1 VISGEPRRRPAQE
14 HGLVATESAKYT
26 NYLHAPQQVSA
37 AERGRE
43 SNERRMRILTRYLLR
58 AHLGPFFFALS
69 VLTGLLL
76 INTVARRFEELAG
89 KGLSPSI
96 IAEVFLLSIPYTL
109 ALTFPMSVLVAVL
122 YVFSQL
128 TADNEITALK
138 ASGVSLRRLVAPLL
152 LTAVA
157 LTVGMVWF
165 NDRILPEANHRLK
178 NLLMDIARKS
188 PTVELKEQ
196 AINELRTE
204 STRTRYFLQAA
215 DIDPA
220 TNRLFDI
227 VIYDLSQGDRD
238 RTIYADSGRMAF
250 NRSRTDLYLKLYDG
264 RIHERTVAEPEK
276 FNRMFFTEQ
285 LVRIPGVGNE
295 LERLNSASR
304 GDREMSVAMLT
315 AEIEHRRKE
324 LEEVRRQ
331 AREHVVGAVA
341 DALRGPV
348 ADTAGAA
355 GATGGDGA
363 AVSPATTSSARR
375 VRNQVDPV
383 TRRVA
388 LEMRSLQ
395 GRAEMLQQGIN
406 RHRVE
411 LHKKYAI
418 PFACIVFVLIGAP
431 LAVRFPRGGVGMVI
445 AFSLVIFSIYWMG
458 LTGGEQLGDKG
469 KISPA
474 WAMWTVNVVFLG
486 LGIWAFA
493 RFGRETS
500 TTRGNALDDLRDAV
514 RGLLRRRAVA
524 GRDGR

>member
-1 VISGEPRRRPAQE
+1 
-14 HGLVATESAKYT
+14 
-26 NYLHAPQQVSA
+26 
-37 AERGRE
+37 
-43 SNERRMRILTRYLLR
+43 MRILTRYLLR

-157 LTVGMVWF
+157 LTIGMVWF

-215 DIDPA
+215 DIDPT

-227 VIYDLSQGDRD
+227 VIYDLSQPDRD
-238 RTIYADSGRMAF
+238 RTIYADSGKMAF
-250 NRSRTDLYLKLYDG
+250 NRSRTDLYLTLYDG

-276 FNRMFFTEQ
+276 FNRMYFTEQ
-285 LVRIPGVGNE
+285 LVRIPEIGNE
-295 LERLNSASR
+295 LERMNTASR
-304 GDREMSVAMLT
+304 GDREMSVAMLA
-315 AEIEHRRKE
+315 AEIEQRRAE

-331 AREHVVGAVA
+331 AREQVVGAVA
-341 DALRGPV
+341 DALRGPAVDDTGGV
-348 ADTAGAA
+348 AAAAGTAGAGPSP
-355 GATGGDGA
+355 GA
-363 AVSPATTSSARR
+363 TSSARR
-375 VRNQVDPV
+375 IRDQVDPV

-388 LEMRSLQ
+388 VEMRSLQ

-474 WAMWTVNVVFLG
+474 WAMWVVNVVFLG

-500 TTRGNALDDLRDAV
+500 TTRGNAWDDLRDAV
-514 RGLLRRRAVA
+514 RGLLRRHAAA
-524 GRDGR
+524 GRDGRR